1 YDDHAACSK
10 RKAGMEPPA
19 FLDESGSKRSQNS
32 AGVDRHVEVRET
44 SVSPGIGLVLK
55 HEPHDRGDVRFQCP
69 SSKNDEDEP
78 DRQTG
83 QARDY
88 CEADVAESNDDS
100 ADEHKVL
107 RAENPLPQPRTHQLS
122 DIDRSPVGT
131 DNSCRFRRPQGEA
144 ALVKLVE
151 EVERQDALEAVEREP
166 FP

>member
-1 YDDHAACSK
+1 
-10 RKAGMEPPA
+10 
-19 FLDESGSKRSQNS
+19 
-32 AGVDRHVEVRET
+32 
-44 SVSPGIGLVLK
+44 
-55 HEPHDRGDVRFQCP
+55 
-69 SSKNDEDEP
+69 KNDEDKP

-151 EVERQDALEAVEREP
+151 EVERQDAREAVETEP
-166 FP
+166 FPSLGEGHASDAACPGSAHTRLYVIVDSSQRLPYLRGCNSIGASQTTEYVGGAIIHTTRALLAPV